1 MIRRVAPALLACCL
15 AACGN
20 SSPDPRAPRLG
31 NVLAAL
37 LDAAGTTSA
46 PWRCAARDTPSLADV
61 EIATGPRHW
70 QLGDHTLRRIDRDD
84 SIAIGVIADAANA
97 SPRTVAA
104 LARLRADLEHA
115 EPDVVLALGGMG
127 STQAELEATLGTL
140 AEGAPWP
147 VVALPGDLE
156 PMSAH
161 VAAIAAL
168 RKRGATVLDGRLVRW
183 IELPG
188 VVLGTLPGAGA
199 RERLV
204 AADDGCR
211 WTTEDVAALYTALT
225 AKSGVRVVASA
236 ESPRR
241 IVAGEP
247 AGELALAPLQPI
259 EVALAGPVEP
269 SPSRARSG
277 GRDGARVVLS
287 PGTADATRRLPDP
300 HVPSAGLLV
309 IRGGAW
315 SWRPVVA
322 K

>member
-1 MIRRVAPALLACCL
+1 VNRRAAHALLVCAL
-15 AACGN
+15 AACGDE
-20 SSPDPRAPRLG
+20 SPDPKAPRLG
-31 NVLAAL
+31 NALAAL
-37 LDAAGTTSA
+37 LTAADTTTA
-46 PWRCAARDTPSLADV
+46 PWRCAARDTPALADV

-84 SIAIGVIADAANA
+84 AIAIGVVADAANA

-104 LARLRADLEHA
+104 LARLRAELEHA
-115 EPDVVLALGGMG
+115 TPDLVLALGGMG
-127 STQAELEATLGTL
+127 NTQAELEATLGTL
-140 AEGAPWP
+140 GEGAPWP

-156 PMSAH
+156 PMPAQ

-168 RKRGATVLDGRLVRW
+168 RKRGATVFDGRLVRW

-188 VVLGTLPGAGA
+188 VTIGTLPGAGA

-204 AADDGCR
+204 AGDDGCQ
-211 WTTEDVAALYTALT
+211 WTTDDVAKLYTALT
-225 AKSGVRVVASA
+225 AKPGVRVVASA
-236 ESPRR
+236 EAPRR

-247 AGELALAPLQPI
+247 AGELALAPVQPI
-259 EVALAGPVEP
+259 EVAIAGPLAP
-269 SPSRARSG
+269 SPSQARTG

-287 PGTADATRRLPDP
+287 PGTADASRRLPDP

-309 IRGGAW
+309 IRNGMW